1 MMIVEVCADSVASA
15 KVAQEAGAHRIELC
29 DSLIEGGI
37 TPSYGK
43 IKLIRQTLTTTLLFV
58 IIRPRGGDFLY
69 SDEEFEI
76 MKYDIQEC
84 KSMGVDGVV
93 IGILN
98 EDGTVDQQ
106 RVSIVVEL
114 AKPMFVTFHRA
125 FDMTNDAM
133 QALET
138 ISKIS
143 GIQRILTSGHAKT
156 VMEGIEEVKQLLK
169 KAEEIESKNGNQLI
183 IVPGGGVNV
192 NNAAQIISYSNATEI
207 HLSGRKKKDGKMKYR
222 NRNCTMGPPL
232 TSADQ
237 NNDSSDYSL
246 NIADLSIIQT
256 MVSLPS

>member
-1 MMIVEVCADSVASA
+1 LEPIN
-15 KVAQEAGAHRIELC
+15 
-29 DSLIEGGI
+29 
-37 TPSYGK
+37 
-43 IKLIRQTLTTTLLFV
+43 LF
-58 IIRPRGGDFLY
+58 R
-69 SDEEFEI
+69 
-76 MKYDIQEC
+76 
-84 KSMGVDGVV
+84 
-93 IGILN
+93 
-98 EDGTVDQQ
+98 
-106 RVSIVVEL
+106 VVEL

-156 VMEGIEEVKQLLK
+156 VMEGIEEVKQLIK

-246 NIADLSIIQT
+246 NITDLSIIQT